1 MAPVTDPLVS
11 RAGSR
16 PHTAEGSRAFVV
28 RPFQRLARTH
38 VANNMADAMLAA
50 ALADSIFFSLPAD
63 NARGP
68 VLRYLII
75 TMAPFIFIAPL
86 IGPLIDRLKGGHRFV
101 LLGTLVARAVIAW
114 LLIDQIAD
122 DTPGPLFF
130 LLALLVLVGQRAYSV
145 ARSALVP
152 TVVTSDDELIE
163 ANSKLTI
170 LGGFAGFV
178 GILPAALLLKIWGP
192 GWALGLAVVTY
203 GVGAVIGLRIPGAR
217 VATEKRDAVERKE
230 IRGAGIQ
237 LAGGAMSLLRGCVGF
252 LTMLIAF
259 DFRGGD
265 KAAWQF
271 GLVAGVS
278 VIAGLV
284 GAAVASRL
292 KGLTSEETILTA
304 SLGLVVSGAFAALFI
319 NEVSGACIVGACVGF
334 AASLG
339 KLAFD
344 SILQRDAPDANRG
357 RSFARF
363 ETRFQI
369 FYVLGSLIP
378 VAFHVG
384 ARPGFAV
391 LLVASAIAIISY
403 AIGRM
408 AWAHRSGQRQTAA
421 TAAAV
426 GIEERFGVVTGEV
439 KDRLAAAPRSVMHRL
454 RGGEGAAEPDLGPD
468 PDRTVIID
476 AAVGADADEWTV
488 PAVPTVP
495 TPTVPTPTPPAPLAL
510 AVDQGDEIDAVPSWG
525 GDPTTPPRDPEAVL
539 FDQDVGPDG
548 DGGGEVPPAGP
559 VDPHLAPTSPV
570 AWNPPA
576 DEAPTIDAARTQTRR
591 VGDQSE
597 LPWDGPPEGRN

>member
-1 MAPVTDPLVS
+1 MGPVTDPLAN
-11 RAGSR
+11 RTGSR
-16 PHTAEGSRAFVV
+16 PATAEGTRAFVV

-68 VLRYLII
+68 VVRYLII
-75 TMAPFIFIAPL
+75 TMAPFAVIAPL

-101 LLGTLVARAVIAW
+101 LVGTMIVRAGLCW

-130 LLALLVLVGQRAYSV
+130 LLALLVLVGQRAYNV

-152 TVVTSDDELIE
+152 TVVHSDDELIE
-163 ANSKLTI
+163 ANSKLAI
-170 LGGFAGFV
+170 IGGFAGFV

-192 GWALGLAVVTY
+192 GWALGLAVLTY
-203 GVGAVIGLRIPGAR
+203 AVGAVLGTRIPRSR
-217 VATEKRDAVERKE
+217 VATEKADPVERQE
-230 IRGAGIQ
+230 LRGAGIR
-237 LAGGAMSLLRGCVGF
+237 LAGAAMALLRGCVGF

-278 VIAGLV
+278 VLAGLI
-284 GAAVASRL
+284 GAAVAPRL
-292 KGLTSEETILTA
+292 KEITTEETILTS
-304 SLGLVVSGAFAALFI
+304 SLGLVVGGAFASLFI
-319 NEVSGACIVGACVGF
+319 GEVTGACIVGASVGF
-334 AASLG
+334 AAALG

-369 FYVLGSLIP
+369 FYVAGSLVP

-384 ARPGFAV
+384 ARVGFAM
-391 LLVASAIAIISY
+391 LLAASAFAIASY
-403 AIGRM
+403 IIGRM
-408 AWAHRSGQRQTAA
+408 AWAHRTGERQTAA

-426 GIEERFGVVTGEV
+426 GIEERFAEVSGEV
-439 KDRLAAAPRSVMHRL
+439 KGRLAAAPRSVIHRF
-454 RGGEGAAEPDLGPD
+454 RGDSPTRPAD
-468 PDRTVIID
+468 PDQTVIVD
-476 AAVGADADEWTV
+476 REGPV
-488 PAVPTVP
+488 P
-495 TPTVPTPTPPAPLAL
+495 
-510 AVDQGDEIDAVPSWG
+510 DDEIDSIDAPPAWADSADHADG
-525 GDPTTPPRDPEAVL
+525 ADSAISQDPTPVPVEPATEL
-539 FDQDVGPDG
+539 FDQD
-548 DGGGEVPPAGP
+548 
-559 VDPHLAPTSPV
+559 LAPTSPV
-570 AWNPPA
+570 AWIPP
-576 DEAPTIDAARTQTRR
+576 DEVTKKQPD
-591 VGDQSE
+591 
-597 LPWDGPPEGRN
+597 